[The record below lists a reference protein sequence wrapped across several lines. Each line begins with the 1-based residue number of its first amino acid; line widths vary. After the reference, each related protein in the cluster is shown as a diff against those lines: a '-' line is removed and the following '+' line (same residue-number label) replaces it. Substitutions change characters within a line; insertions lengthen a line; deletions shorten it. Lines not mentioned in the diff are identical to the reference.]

1 MMRAIGTVPPLRI
14 AVLGHFRHPIAE
26 PYQGGLEAH
35 TAMLADELTR
45 RGHRVT
51 LLAKDGSVTAARLRP
66 IVPEGFYYGPRPGE
80 TVDTSEMV
88 ADAALLEAIREVEDD
103 VDVVLNNSLS
113 TVPYL
118 HLADRPMLTV
128 LHTPATLD
136 RVVGVIAATDWR
148 PGHRHVW
155 AGVSQ
160 TTSRDWARWLPDVRC
175 IPNGID
181 LRRWAPQPGVRP
193 ISGHAVWSGRIT
205 PEKGLDLAIDA
216 VRMAGWRLSISGPIA
231 DPVYFA
237 DQIAPRLDDRIT
249 YVGHLRHSELPAF
262 LQSGQVFLFT
272 PMWAE
277 PFGLALVEALAGG
290 TPAAVLPQGAVAEI
304 VGTRGGVIAD
314 GCTPA
319 DLADA
324 LARAATLDRRAVAT
338 TVAGFS
344 TTSMV
349 SAYEQVLAEIATL
362 HTTAPTSVPTT
373 VPTAVPATL
382 SAARRTGLPTS
393 LATGRSTVPA
403 GAPHTVS
410 VPIRRPADLHANDR
424 QKEFPCR

>member
-14 AVLGHFRHPIAE
+14 ALLAHFRHPIAE
-26 PYQGGLEAH
+26 PYQGGLETH
-35 TAMLADELTR
+35 TAILADELTR

-66 IVPEGFYYGPRPGE
+66 IVPEGFSYGPPPGE

-118 HLADRPMLTV
+118 HLSERPMLTV
-128 LHTPATLD
+128 LHTPATLE
-136 RVVGVIAATDWR
+136 RVVAVIAATDWR
-148 PGHRHVW
+148 PGRRHVW

-175 IPNGID
+175 VPNGID
-181 LRRWAPQPGVRP
+181 LRRWGPLPGVRP
-193 ISGHAVWSGRIT
+193 VPGHAVWSGRIT
-205 PEKGLDLAIDA
+205 PEKGLALAIDA

-231 DPVYFA
+231 DPAYFT
-237 DQIAPRLDDRIT
+237 DQIAPRLDDRIR

-262 LQSGQVFLFT
+262 LQTGQVFLFT
-272 PMWAE
+272 PLWPE

-314 GCTPA
+314 GCTAA
-319 DLADA
+319 DLAAA
-324 LARAATLDRRAVAT
+324 LPRAAALDRRRVASS
-338 TVAGFS
+338 VAGFS
-344 TTSMV
+344 TTAMI
-349 SAYEQVLAEIATL
+349 SAYEQVLAEIATVR
-362 HTTAPTSVPTT
+362 TSVRA
-373 VPTAVPATL
+373 TASISRSSAL
-382 SAARRTGLPTS
+382 SGVASGS
-393 LATGRSTVPA
+393 LSTVPSA
-403 GAPHTVS
+403 GEAAP
-410 VPIRRPADLHANDR
+410 VPVTIRRPTDPHPTDR
-424 QKEFPCR
+424 EKEFPCR